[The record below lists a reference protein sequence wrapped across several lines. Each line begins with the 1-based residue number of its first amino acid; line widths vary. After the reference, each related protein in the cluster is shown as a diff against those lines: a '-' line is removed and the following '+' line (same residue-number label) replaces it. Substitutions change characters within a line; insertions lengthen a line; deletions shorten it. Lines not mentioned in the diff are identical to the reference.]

1 MIAASLEKLSSARS
15 AENPFPGLRP
25 FELHES
31 HLFFGRE
38 GQSEKMLKKLE
49 ATRFLAVVGT
59 SGSGKSSLVRA
70 GLVPALLGGMM
81 VSAGSNWR
89 VALMRPS
96 NDPIGNL
103 ARALSSPEVF
113 GSEVEEN
120 AEIQTHIAEATLRR
134 GNLGLVEAVRLAL
147 QTADEN
153 LLVVV
158 DQFEELFRFARE
170 ARSTRYENDA
180 AAFVKL
186 LLEPSRQRQL
196 QQEELHR
203 QLQTLEGELQRKKL
217 TQEET
222 RHASTLAREEAR
234 KHDVRIYVVLTMRSD
249 FLGDC
254 AKFWDLPEAVN
265 ESQYLIP
272 CLTRDQLREA
282 IDGPVAVSQGNIA
295 PRLVN
300 QLLNDMGDN
309 QDQLPVLQHA
319 LMRTWDECQQPK
331 HDHQAT
337 PGEIDVCC
345 YEAIGGMQEALSR
358 HADEAYGELDA
369 RHQKIAERMFKALTE
384 RGEDN
389 REIRRPVTLGAL
401 AAVADATADE
411 IKAVIEKFRQ
421 PGRSFLMPPAETL
434 LHADTLID
442 ISHESLIRVWK
453 RLQQWV
459 NEESESAA
467 TFRRLADTAALH
479 RVGLAGLWGKLD
491 LKPVVQWRKKNEPN
505 PYWAERY
512 EPDLRDHSDL
522 QSALDFLEA
531 SRQNRAVEIAERR
544 RSRRENAEQAR
555 RELAL
560 AEEAAE
566 AQRQVAETERQR
578 AVEQAK
584 AASRLRRLSVAL
596 IGVALLALLAAGFA
610 FSAYHRADKEK
621 ARAEKNQNDAD
632 STAYV
637 ANMNLAG
644 AESERGNHRRV
655 FEILDTYLPTNNM
668 EQAQEDRRRFY
679 WYYLWRQN
687 YRDNTLTG
695 HGSSVWSVA
704 FSPDGRTLASAS
716 QDESVMLW
724 DVQSRKELATLT
736 GHGGSVWSV
745 AFSPDGRTLA
755 SASVDKSVKLWDRAT
770 DKDVEAYRPRT

>member
-1 MIAASLEKLSSARS
+1 MIAESIEKLSSS
-15 AENPFPGLRP
+15 QSSENPFPGLRP

-70 GLVPALLGGMM
+70 GLVPALFGGMM

-103 ARALSSPEVF
+103 ARALSAPEVF
-113 GSEVEEN
+113 GSDVEEN
-120 AEIQTHIAEATLRR
+120 AETHTHIAEATLRR

-186 LLEPSRQRQL
+186 LLEPSRQYHLEQVA
-196 QQEELHR
+196 LHR
-203 QLQTLEGELQRKKL
+203 QLQAIEGELKRQKV
-217 TQEET
+217 TQEAARRE
-222 RHASTLAREEAR
+222 STLAREEAR
-234 KHDVRIYVVLTMRSD
+234 KHDMRIYVVLTMRSD

-254 AKFWDLPEAVN
+254 AKFWDLPEAIN

-272 CLTRDQLREA
+272 RLTRDQLREA
-282 IDGPVAVSQGNIA
+282 ITGPIAVGKGQIA

-300 QLLNDMGDN
+300 QLLNDIGDN

-319 LMRTWDECQQPK
+319 LMRTWDECQQQQ

-358 HADEAYGELDA
+358 HADEAYYELDA

-389 REIRRPVTLGAL
+389 REIRRPATLDAL

-434 LHADTLID
+434 LHSDTLID
-442 ISHESLIRVWK
+442 ISHESLIRVWNK
-453 RLQQWV
+453 LQQWV
-459 NEESESAA
+459 NEESESAD
-467 TFRRLADTAALH
+467 TFRRLAETAALY
-479 RVGLAGLWGKLD
+479 RAGEAGLWGKLD
-491 LKPVVQWRKKNEPN
+491 LKPVVTWRKKNEPN
-505 PYWAERY
+505 PHWAERY
-512 EPDLRDHSDL
+512 EPDLRYQADF

-531 SRQNRAVEIAERR
+531 SRQNRAGEIAERR
-544 RSRRENAEQAR
+544 RIRREKAEQAK

-560 AEEAAE
+560 AQEAAE
-566 AQRQVAETERQR
+566 AQRQAAEAERQR
-578 AVEQAK
+578 AATQAT
-584 AASRLRRLSVAL
+584 AASRLRRLIVAL
-596 IGVALLALLAAGFA
+596 IGVVLLALLAAGMA
-610 FSAYHRADKEK
+610 FSAYRHADE
-621 ARAEKNQNDAD
+621 
-632 STAYV
+632 
-637 ANMNLAG
+637 
-644 AESERGNHRRV
+644 
-655 FEILDTYLPTNNM
+655 
-668 EQAQEDRRRFY
+668 
-679 WYYLWRQN
+679 
-687 YRDNTLTG
+687 
-695 HGSSVWSVA
+695 
-704 FSPDGRTLASAS
+704 
-716 QDESVMLW
+716 
-724 DVQSRKELATLT
+724 
-736 GHGGSVWSV
+736 
-745 AFSPDGRTLA
+745 
-755 SASVDKSVKLWDRAT
+755 
-770 DKDVEAYRPRT
+770 